1 MNLIKKA
8 AGNALTIALE
18 GRLDTT
24 TSPQL
29 DNELDVSLEGVKDL
43 TLDFSEL
50 TYISSA
56 GLRVLLRAQ
65 RKMNG
70 CQGTMR
76 VTGVSDSI
84 MEIFEITGFSEI
96 LTIE

>member
-8 AGNALTIALE
+8 AGDALTIALE

-29 DNELDVSLEGVKDL
+29 DNEVDVSLEGVKDL

-76 VTGVSDSI
+76 VTGVSDGI